1 MKNLV
6 LITQLAITM
15 SVPII
20 LGLLLGN
27 YIDKWIGTKWIFSII
42 LLIMG
47 VASGFINSYKL
58 IMSLNST
65 EKGEKECDRKWKICK

>member
-1 MKNLV
+1 MKNEKFSFDYTISDYNV
-6 LITQLAITM
+6 CSDYFGTLI
-15 SVPII
+15 
-20 LGLLLGN
+20 GN
-27 YIDKWIGTKWIFSII
+27 YIDKWVGTKWIFSII

-65 EKGEKECDRKWKICK
+65 EKGEKERDRK

>member
-20 LGLLLGN
+20 LGLLIGN
-27 YIDKWIGTKWIFSII
+27 YIDKRVGTKWIFLII

-65 EKGEKECDRKWKICK
+65 EKGEKERDRK

>member
-27 YIDKWIGTKWIFSII
+27 YIDKWVGTKWIFSII

-65 EKGEKECDRKWKICK
+65 EKGEKERDRK

>member
-20 LGLLLGN
+20 LGLLIGN
-27 YIDKWIGTKWIFSII
+27 YIDKWVGTKWIFLII

-65 EKGEKECDRKWKICK
+65 EKGEKERDRK

>member
-65 EKGEKECDRKWKICK
+65 EKGEKECDRK

>member
-20 LGLLLGN
+20 LGLLIGN
-27 YIDKWIGTKWIFSII
+27 YIDKWVGTKWIFSII

-47 VASGFINSYKL
+47 VASGFINSYRL

-65 EKGEKECDRKWKICK
+65 EKGKEERDRK

>member
-1 MKNLV
+1 
-6 LITQLAITM
+6 

-65 EKGEKECDRKWKICK
+65 EKGEKECDRK

>member
-27 YIDKWIGTKWIFSII
+27 YIDKWVGTKWIFSII

-65 EKGEKECDRKWKICK
+65 EKGEKERDRKWKICK